1 MSLLPVE
8 EALEKV
14 LALVEPLGTE
24 VVPLRAAVGRVMA
37 EPTTA
42 RLTQPP
48 FSASAM
54 DGYWIDVADHLPGA
68 VLRVEGEAAAGRAY
82 AGTPTPGQAVRIFTG
97 APVPGPSGVVVLQEN
112 VTREGDMITLP
123 QQLETHDNIRPQGQ
137 DFAQGESFC
146 PERPLTA
153 RDLGLLAAMNVSEV
167 TVRRRPV
174 VAIIATGDELVM
186 PGEEP
191 GPDQIICSNSFI
203 IAALAERLG
212 ADARMLPIARDD
224 RDSLRTVF
232 ELAKGADLVV
242 TSGGASVGAHDLV
255 GEVAEELG
263 LERSFWKIAM
273 RPGKPLMAGRMGDAA
288 MLGLPGNP
296 VSATVCAELFLR
308 PMLRKLAGLPPES
321 RVQKAELATDSG
333 PTGPR
338 THYMRATLEPG
349 HPLPRVTPFDNQD
362 SAMLSILSQA
372 DCLLIRPLGDG
383 PRKAGDTVEILPLD

>member
-24 VVPLRAAVGRVMA
+24 LVPLRAAVGRVMA
-37 EPTTA
+37 EPASA

-54 DGYWIDVADHLPGA
+54 DGYWLDVADHLPGA
-68 VLRVEGEAAAGRAY
+68 QLRVEGEAAAGRAY
-82 AGTPTPGQAVRIFTG
+82 DGTPTPGQAVRIFTG
-97 APVPGPSGVVVLQEN
+97 APVPGPNGVVVLQEN
-112 VTREGDMITLP
+112 VTRDGDTITLP
-123 QQLETHDNIRPQGQ
+123 QELETHNNIRPEGQ
-137 DFAQGESFC
+137 DFAQGESFA
-146 PERPLTA
+146 PARPLSA

-203 IAALAERLG
+203 IAALAERIG
-212 ADARMLPIARDD
+212 AEARMLPIARDD
-224 RDSLRTVF
+224 RDSLRIVF

-273 RPGKPLMAGRMGDAA
+273 RPGKPLMAGRMGEAA

-308 PMLRKLAGLPPES
+308 PMLRKLAGLPPEN
-321 RVQKAELATDSG
+321 RVQQATLATDTG

-338 THYMRATLEPG
+338 AHYMRARLEPG
-349 HPLPRVTPFDNQD
+349 APLPRVTPFDNQD
-362 SAMLSILSQA
+362 SAMLSLLSQA

-383 PRKAGDTVEILPLD
+383 PRRAGETVEILPLD